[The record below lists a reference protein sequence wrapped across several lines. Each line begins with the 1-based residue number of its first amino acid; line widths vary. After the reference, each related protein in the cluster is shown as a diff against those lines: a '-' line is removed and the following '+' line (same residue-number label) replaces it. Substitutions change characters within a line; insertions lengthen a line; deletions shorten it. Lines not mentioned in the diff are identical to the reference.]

1 MSMQNVAYM
10 SFFLDIFL
18 ECTQFNVNNM
28 IVYIGSLYWKYG
40 LGCVSL
46 CTN

>member
-10 SFFLDIFL
+10 SFFWDKFL

-28 IVYIGSLYWKYG
+28 IVYIGSMAWIVFHYVQIEK
-40 LGCVSL
+40 C
-46 CTN
+46 